1 MGPRARRRLGVRD
14 TNWVSDGS
22 DVLEKNEAR
31 KEWKKGTESVVGWDF

>member
-22 DVLEKNEAR
+22 DVLEKKRSEEGMEKRAQ
-31 KEWKKGTESVVGWDF
+31 KV